1 MRIAAILISALL
13 GISTLAPVTVPE
25 EFRGTLPNTI
35 TGSENL
41 GDVFEKL
48 HRGEQVRLMVLGD
61 SHINGNFLPSQLEE
75 YLDSYFTPLG
85 SDLEMMHYGI
95 DGAWARR
102 FCRKDVLDMVEEFK
116 PNFVILAFGT
126 NEAHNTTVDPAYINR
141 TYHRLVDSVRV
152 HTPSA
157 ECTFLLT
164 TPPGSHVRK
173 SNSEEGGYEYRPN
186 LNNGHVAKA
195 ISQFGQDNGIAVWD
209 LFNIIGGNSN
219 FSRNW
224 KSNGYMQA
232 DNVHYKKNGYELQ
245 GGLLATAFI
254 EAYETYVSEKYPP
267 MPEVEVQTEPQ
278 PETEGFLD
286 RILGW
291 IKGLWKAL
299 LDFWS
304 NV

>member
-1 MRIAAILISALL
+1 MKITAILISALL
-13 GISTLAPVTVPE
+13 GIYAQAPVTVPE
-25 EFRGTLPNTI
+25 DFRGTLPNTI
-35 TGSENL
+35 TGSEHL
-41 GDVFEKL
+41 SDVFEKL
-48 HRGEQVRLMVLGD
+48 HRCEQVRLMVLGD
-61 SHINGNFLPSQLEE
+61 SHVNGNFLPVQLEE

-85 SDLEMMHYGI
+85 ADLEMMHYGI

-102 FCRKDVLDMVEEFK
+102 FCRKDVLDMVEEFN

-126 NEAHNTTVDPAYINR
+126 NEAHNTTVDPAYITR

-157 ECTFLLT
+157 DCTFLLT

-173 SNSEEGGYEYRPN
+173 STCEDGGYEYWPN
-186 LNNGHVAKA
+186 LNNGYVAAA
-195 ISQFGQDNGIAVWD
+195 ISEFGQNNGIAVWD

-224 KSNGYMQA
+224 KNHGYMQP

-254 EAYETYVSEKYPP
+254 EAYENYVSEKYPP
-267 MPEVEVQTEPQ
+267 VPEIEAQPEPQ
-278 PETEGFLD
+278 METEGFFE

-291 IKGLWKAL
+291 IKGLWKAFL
-299 LDFWS
+299 EFWS